1 MHTFTPPAASK
12 PRGAEDL
19 ENDMR
24 QLWTETEVGGSPEAE
39 RVEFEELARKIMR
52 VQLTTRKAAGSHG
65 VPHGI
70 DRTFHA
76 KSTLALDTA
85 QLRFYDLPDD
95 LRAGFAQPDAVYPT
109 IVRFSNAAGTG
120 QPDTEPDLR
129 GVALRIQV
137 SPQEVHDL
145 LMTNF
150 PVSHAR
156 NARQFVEFAA
166 ATAGGRIRRGFGILR
181 LMGQFG
187 PRETVRMLK
196 NIQAGRRREVSSVV
210 TETYWSRGALRWGP
224 TLAVRYLL
232 RPAPDTV
239 PAPASPKD
247 DPSYLSTEAARRLSA
262 GAVRMEL
269 CIQRFVSE
277 AVTPIEDTAIPW
289 SENAAPPEP
298 VAVVTIPQCQLSTV
312 EALAE
317 ARVIDAMAFNPW
329 NTTEEFRPLGNLN
342 RARKAAYD
350 ASSAHRL
357 GYRWETT
364 TPLRNAV
371 AGTGIRRMFRALNRF
386 VEWHRLP
393 LPLALLNLEA
403 FREVLRAENLHDT
416 EAPEAPP
423 SARAVPVST
432 PDAQTRTARTI
443 DGSSNDLSAPGM
455 GRVGSTFGRNLKPVN
470 RPDLFDEPN
479 PVEVSRTLLYREQF
493 LPARSLNVLAAA
505 WIQFQVHDWVNHA
518 RRRLGEDDVIVPL
531 PPDMTWSNTPGGPE
545 ERQMRIAGN
554 VAHSSNGS
562 SPMSPVF
569 SNNTSQWWDG
579 SEVYGNDQAKSESLR
594 EGAKLRLTSQG
605 YLPDDLNGQE
615 ITGFNESWWL
625 GLGSLHTLFARE
637 HNLLCDE
644 LRAHYPNLSDERI
657 YQTARLIVS
666 ALIAKIHTVEW
677 TPAILGTQAIDVGLK
692 ANWSGPPAHDWLT
705 RLGMWL
711 VDSHALVGIPKTMP
725 DHNGVPFS
733 LTEDFVTVYRM
744 HPLLPDDYQ
753 FVDHGSG
760 RLLGRRGF
768 LDLSGTSADDELRT
782 FGLQN
787 TLYSFGTAHPG
798 AITLHNYPRSLQR
811 FERDGEIIDLSV
823 VDLVRARR
831 RGVPRYNDFRT
842 GLHRRPI
849 TSWEQ
854 LSPSK
859 ETVQRLREVYRSIDE
874 VDTMVGLF
882 AETPPA
888 GFGFSD
894 TAFRIFIL
902 MASRRLQS
910 DRFLTVDFRP
920 EVYTPFGMDWVAN
933 NGMTSLILRHCP
945 DLAASLPRGTNA
957 FAPWLPVARPAAR
970 PESAMDETVIETRV
984 SGTTVTG
991 TTVTESAPETTFG
1004 TTS

>member
-1 MHTFTPPAASK
+1 MRTHVPPTASSH
-12 PRGAEDL
+12 RGTDAQ
-19 ENDMR
+19 ENDMH

-70 DRTFHA
+70 DRAFHA

-85 QLRFYDLPDD
+85 QLRFYDLPED

-120 QPDTEPDLR
+120 QPDTAPDLR

-137 SPQEVHDL
+137 SPQESHDL
-145 LMTNF
+145 LMTNY

-166 ATAGGRIRRGFGILR
+166 ATAGGRVRRALGILR
-181 LMGQFG
+181 LIGLFG
-187 PRETVRMLK
+187 PRETIRMLK

-210 TETYWSRGALRWGP
+210 TETYWSRGAMRWGP

-239 PAPASPKD
+239 PAPAPPKD
-247 DPSYLSTEAARRLSA
+247 DPSYLSTEAARRLAS
-262 GAVRMEL
+262 GPVRMEL
-269 CIQRFVSE
+269 CVQRFVSE
-277 AVTPIEDTAIPW
+277 SVTPIEDTAIAW
-289 SENAAPPEP
+289 SETAAPPEP
-298 VAVVTIPQCQLSTV
+298 VGVLMIPQCQLSTV

-329 NTTEEFRPLGNLN
+329 NTTNEFRPLGNLN

-350 ASSAHRL
+350 AGSAHRL
-357 GYRWETT
+357 GYRWETKP
-364 TPLRNAV
+364 PLRNV
-371 AGTGIRRMFRALNRF
+371 IIGTGAGRMFRVLNRF

-403 FREVLRAENLHDT
+403 FRQVLRAQNLFDT
-416 EAPEAPP
+416 EAQDAPP
-423 SARAVPVST
+423 STRPVPPGT
-432 PDAQTRTARTI
+432 PDPQARIARTAE
-443 DGSSNDLSAPGM
+443 GSSNDLSAPEM
-455 GRVGSTFGRNLKPVN
+455 GSVGSTFGRNLRPVN
-470 RPDLFDEPN
+470 RPDLFDVPN
-479 PVEVSRTLLYREQF
+479 PVEVSRKLLYREQF

-505 WIQFQVHDWVNHA
+505 WIQFQVHDWVNHG
-518 RRRLGEDDVIVPL
+518 RRHLGEDDVVVPL
-531 PPDMTWSNTPGGPE
+531 PPDMTWTNTPGGPT

-554 VAHSSNGS
+554 ISHSGNPS
-562 SPMSPVF
+562 MSPVF
-569 SNNTSQWWDG
+569 QNTISQWWDG
-579 SEVYGNDQAKSESLR
+579 SEVYGSDQAASQTLR

-605 YLPDDLNGQE
+605 YLPEDLHGQE

-625 GLGSLHTLFARE
+625 GLSSLHTMFARE

-644 LRAHYPNLSDERI
+644 LRAHYPRLSDERI

-677 TPAILGTQAIDVGLK
+677 TPAILGTKAIDVGLK
-692 ANWSGPPAHDWLT
+692 ANWSGPPANDWLT

-711 VDSHALVGIPKTMP
+711 VDSHALVGIPKTVP

-753 FVDHGSG
+753 FVDHSSG

-768 LDLSGTSADDELRT
+768 LQIAGTTADDELRR
-782 FGLQN
+782 FGLSN

-798 AITLHNYPRSLQR
+798 AITLHNYPRALQQFDR
-811 FERDGEIIDLSV
+811 NGEIIDLSV
-823 VDLVRARR
+823 VDLVRTRR
-831 RGVPRYNDFRT
+831 RGVPRYNDFRA
-842 GLHRRPI
+842 GLHRPRV

-854 LSPSK
+854 LSPSQD
-859 ETVQRLREVYRSIDE
+859 TVQRLREVYRSIDE

-882 AETPPA
+882 AEAPPA

-945 DLAASLPRGTNA
+945 ELAASLPRGANA
-957 FAPWLPVARPAAR
+957 FAPWLPVARPAGR
-970 PESAMDETVIETRV
+970 PQSATDEIVIETQV

-991 TTVTESAPETTFG
+991 TTVAGSTSG